1 MKLKGKIVF
10 ITGASAGIGAAT
22 AMAFAAEGARLLLAA
37 RRAGKLAE
45 VASRALERGAAA
57 VHSIDLDVRN
67 RHAVQRAIDELP
79 PEWAEI
85 DVLVNNAGL
94 SRGMEKLYTGRIEDW
109 EEMIDTNIKGLLYV
123 ARAVVPGMVVR
134 GRGHVVTLGSMAGE
148 IVYPNGA
155 VYCGTKAAARAIN
168 DGLREDLLG
177 TPVRVTSVDPGLVE
191 TDFSLVR
198 FHGDAKR
205 AAKVYKGITPL
216 TGEDIADVIHVGCD
230 AARAREYRARLA
242 DLGASGQYA
251 ADSSRAVSGESMPQC
266 TEDTDFVFLAPGRE
280 TSCRLSVGKKGRSL
294 SRCCSF

>member
-1 MKLKGKIVF
+1 MSLKDKIVF

-22 AMAFAAEGARLLLAA
+22 AMAFAAQGARLLLAA

-45 VASRALERGAAA
+45 VASLALDHGAAA

-67 RHAVQRAIDELP
+67 RHAVQFAIDELP
-79 PEWAEI
+79 QEWAEI

-109 EEMIDTNIKGLLYV
+109 EEMIDTNVKGLLYV

-148 IVYPNGA
+148 LVYPNGA
-155 VYCGTKAAARAIN
+155 VYCASKAAARMIN

-177 TPVRVTSVDPGLVE
+177 TPVRVTSVDPGMVE

-198 FHGDAKR
+198 FHGDEGR
-205 AAKVYKGITPL
+205 AAKVYSGLTPL
-216 TGEDIADVIHVGCD
+216 TAEDIADVILWAVTRPEHVNI
-230 AARAREYRARLA
+230 ARVSLTSVDQANTLLLHRE
-242 DLGASGQYA
+242 
-251 ADSSRAVSGESMPQC
+251 P
-266 TEDTDFVFLAPGRE
+266 
-280 TSCRLSVGKKGRSL
+280 
-294 SRCCSF
+294 